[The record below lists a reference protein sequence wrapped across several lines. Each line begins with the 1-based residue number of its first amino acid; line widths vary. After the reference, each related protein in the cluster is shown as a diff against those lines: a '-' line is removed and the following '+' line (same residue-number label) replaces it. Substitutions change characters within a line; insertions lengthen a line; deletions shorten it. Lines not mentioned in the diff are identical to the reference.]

1 MTQRT
6 QKPNNIAIDASR
18 AFLHERTGIEEYAYQ
33 VIKHMRAELSD
44 ERVTLFV
51 RKGTAEN
58 VDFTLPETWRV
69 KELWAPRLWTYVR
82 LSWALLWHRPTH
94 LFVPSHIV
102 PPIHPR
108 NTTVVIHGLEYE
120 ICPEAYS
127 PYERWSMR
135 RGIRSSCRW
144 ARHILCVSNNT
155 KRDVMRLYDV
165 PREKIRVAYEGVN
178 PAPVED
184 PQVTHEVLQ
193 SFDLRKQEYVIFVG
207 RIEERKN
214 ISNILKAYEIMRA
227 HFLLP
232 QKLVL
237 VGKAGFGYAQ
247 IHEEIVRHPFAVD
260 IILTGFVTDAQKW
273 SLLRHAAVC
282 VFPTM
287 YEGFGLPV
295 LEAQHVGVPVVT
307 SDHSSLAEVA
317 RDSALLTDPTNV
329 PQIAEHVYTLIT
341 NMDARSDI
349 IKRGFANIERFTWTR
364 HAHLATRLLL
374 RK

>member
-1 MTQRT
+1 MKTQRT
-6 QKPNNIAIDASR
+6 QLKIAIDASR

-33 VIKHMRAELSD
+33 VIKHLRAELGN
-44 ERVTLFV
+44 ERVTLFL

-58 VDFTLPETWRV
+58 VDFDLPELWRI

-82 LSWALLWHRPTH
+82 LSWALVWHRPTH
-94 LFVPSHIV
+94 LFVPGHIV
-102 PPIHPR
+102 PPIHPK

-120 ICPEAYS
+120 MCPEAYS

-144 ARHILCVSNNT
+144 ARNILCVSNNT
-155 KRDVMRLYDV
+155 KRDLMRLYDV
-165 PREKIRVAYEGVN
+165 PREKIRVAYEGMN
-178 PAPVED
+178 PAQPED
-184 PQVTHEVLQ
+184 EHITHEILTA
-193 SFDLRKQEYVIFVG
+193 FDLRKQDYLIFVG

-237 VGKAGFGYAQ
+237 VGKAGLGYER
-247 IHEEIVRHPFAVD
+247 IREEIVRHPFAAD

-282 VFPTM
+282 MFPTL

-295 LEAQHVGVPVVT
+295 LEAQQVGVPVVT
-307 SDHSSLAEVA
+307 SDNSSLKEVA
-317 RDSALLTDPTNV
+317 GDSALLADPHSVT
-329 PQIAEHVYTLIT
+329 QIAEHVYTLIT
-341 NMDARSDI
+341 DMDARADMVA
-349 IKRGFANIERFTWTR
+349 RGFSNTSRFTWTR
-364 HAHLATRLLL
+364 HAHLVKALLL